1 MSNEDSNIE
10 EQNVSQ
16 MKIEKESKYSS
27 EQRRHKSV
35 VQYKRPITRTTIVGL
50 REICTDRAAAEVA
63 EWVDD
68 GNVEDEDEITVGKTV
83 RELENPEDEA
93 VTVLLPVKDD
103 AGLIAVAVDENEL
116 LIVDVETTGFDEGL
130 KTDEGTARVEVS
142 LATGDAELPDME
154 ARVKSAEYWI

>member
-1 MSNEDSNIE
+1 
-10 EQNVSQ
+10 
-16 MKIEKESKYSS
+16 
-27 EQRRHKSV
+27 

-68 GNVEDEDEITVGKTV
+68 GNVEDEDEITVVGTV

-103 AGLIAVAVDENEL
+103 AGLIALIAVAVDENEL